1 MEISKG
7 MSIIDTKEYLA
18 LLEFQEAMQNE
29 FVVFNFDSHHNRIF
43 AYSKDKFLDKYEEGN
58 KSISKRLES
67 QNKEF
72 YRICDQLHETELKLL
87 DAETKLGKVETEL
100 AKASK
105 FSLSSF
111 LIGFLTL
118 LATYSTI
125 MLLTKYLKWY

>member
-1 MEISKG
+1 MENIKG
-7 MSIIDTKEYLA
+7 MSIVDTKEYMELIK
-18 LLEFQEAMQNE
+18 FQEAMQNE

-58 KSISKRLES
+58 NSISKRLES

-72 YRICDQLHETELKLL
+72 YRMCDELHQTELKLL
-87 DAETKLGKVETEL
+87 DAESKLYKAEAKL

-111 LIGFLTL
+111 LIGFKFCVLIFAL
-118 LATYSTI
+118 LYFFIEIS
-125 MLLTKYLKWY
+125 K

>member
-7 MSIIDTKEYLA
+7 MSIVDTKEYLE
-18 LLEFQEAMQNE
+18 LIKFQEAMQNE

-58 KSISKRLES
+58 KSISKRLEI
-67 QNKEF
+67 QNERYYKM
-72 YRICDQLHETELKLL
+72 CDELHQTELKLL
-87 DAETKLGKVETEL
+87 DAEIKLEKAEAKL

-111 LIGFLTL
+111 LIHFMFYL
-118 LATYSTI
+118 LIIA
-125 MLLTKYLKWY
+125 LLYFFIEISK

>member
-1 MEISKG
+1 MENIKG
-7 MSIIDTKEYLA
+7 TSIVDTKEYMELIK
-18 LLEFQEAMQNE
+18 FQEAMQNE

-58 KSISKRLES
+58 NSISKRLES

-72 YRICDQLHETELKLL
+72 YRICDELHQTELKLL
-87 DAETKLGKVETEL
+87 DAETKLGKVENEL
-100 AKASK
+100 ANASK

-118 LATYSTI
+118 LATYSAI
-125 MLLTKYLKWY
+125 MLLIKYFKL